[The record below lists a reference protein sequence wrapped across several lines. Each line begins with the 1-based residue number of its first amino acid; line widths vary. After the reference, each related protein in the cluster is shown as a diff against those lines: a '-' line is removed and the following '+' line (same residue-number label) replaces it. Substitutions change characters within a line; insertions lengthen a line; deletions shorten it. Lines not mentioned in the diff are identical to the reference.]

1 MTTPADTDCRFDDP
15 IIEATH
21 LWVTSVV
28 VGLNLC
34 PFAKK
39 PLQQDR
45 IRYRNVPVAK
55 KRDVL
60 EALLDE
66 LDFLDNS
73 PETETALLVLPK
85 GFDRFEGY
93 LELLDMAEQ
102 LIELEDYAGIYQVA
116 SFHPEYCF
124 DGEDWDDP
132 ANFTNRSP
140 YPMLHLIREDLL
152 EKALESYPNPEGIPE
167 KNMALA
173 REKGVE
179 QMAQLLKACMPVS
192 E

>member
-1 MTTPADTDCRFDDP
+1 MTTSADTDCRFDDP

-21 LWVTSVV
+21 RWVTSVV

-45 IRYRNVPVAK
+45 IRYRNVAVAK